1 MIALF
6 VVSSSEKR
14 GRNAH
19 NLGKQ
24 SCEVGVIVKAQTMCN
39 LFDGICSI
47 DQLTFSLQNNLVLDM
62 VAHTCPQNRIYCL
75 IQVGNGNVQ
84 PSGIE

>member
-6 VVSSSEKR
+6 VVSPSEER
-14 GRNAH
+14 GRNAC

-24 SCEVGVIVKAQTMCN
+24 PCEVGVIVKAQTMRN

-47 DQLTFSLQNNLVLDM
+47 DQLTFSQQNNLVLDM
-62 VAHTCPQNRIYCL
+62 VAHTCPQNSIYRF

-84 PSGIE
+84 PPGIE